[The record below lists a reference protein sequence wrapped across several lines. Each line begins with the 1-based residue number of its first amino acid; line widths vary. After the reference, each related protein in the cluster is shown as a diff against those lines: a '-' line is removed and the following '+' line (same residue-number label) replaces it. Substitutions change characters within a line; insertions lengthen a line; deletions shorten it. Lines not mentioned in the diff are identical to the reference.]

1 MKSRSILAGLFLMF
15 SGAACAID
23 CPAGSYLW
31 VDSYGNNICKSHGAD
46 GTTSIQGSTRNCPA
60 GTHPWVDS
68 YGNNVCQSFDNKEQY
83 HDTSKGCPAGT
94 YPWVDSWGNN
104 VCKRF

>member
-1 MKSRSILAGLFLMF
+1 MKRRSILAALLLMF
-15 SGAACAID
+15 RGVVYALD
-23 CPAGSYLW
+23 CPAGSYPW
-31 VDSYGNNICKSHGAD
+31 VDSYGNNICKSHGSG

-68 YGNNVCQSFDNKEQY
+68 YGNNVCQSFDNKQQY

-94 YPWVDSWGNN
+94 HPWVDSWGNN
-104 VCKRF
+104 ICKPF